1 MRSINTPAARNALP
15 ASIKFGWAVGEFGV
29 AVYIGLTIAFLL
41 FYATQAL
48 SISPWLAGVVLLL
61 PRLWDAFTDPLMGAI
76 SDRTKTVMGRRRPYL
91 LVGSILLGPSVAALF
106 NAPVEASEMMKALYV
121 LFFYFLASTAITI
134 FDVPYSSMAAEM
146 TDDYRDRTELIGYKM
161 MAARIGI
168 LMVLFAVPLIFSADL
183 DMAEGF
189 RLVGLGF
196 GAFIT
201 VTGLASFFLTRD
213 APRIEQPVRKFSL
226 KAEFDAIRG
235 NKPFLA
241 LWLVFLFQ
249 NLAIGAMAAA
259 QLYLLSMV
267 VRIKPELIGVYMA
280 VGAVTAMLATP
291 VWVAIGR
298 GLAKRR
304 GYYVALSISMFAP
317 LPILFIQPEAYA
329 LMFLVL
335 VIAGTGDAANQ
346 LFPNAMVPDTV
357 EVDELRTGERREGAV
372 FGAWAFCRKLG
383 MTGGGFIA
391 SLMLSAFGFLQGA
404 SGEQQPESALFGLR
418 VISALLPMLLFLGS
432 MLLLKRYQLSES
444 EFNAIKS
451 EIGRKRESAAAKS
464 P

>member
-1 MRSINTPAARNALP
+1 MRSINRPATRSSLP
-15 ASIKFGWAVGEFGV
+15 PSIKLGWAVGELGV
-29 AVYIGLTIAFLL
+29 ANYIGLTIAFLL

-48 SISPWLAGVVLLL
+48 SISPWLAGLVLLL
-61 PRLWDAFTDPLMGAI
+61 PRLWDALTDPLMGAI
-76 SDRTKTVMGRRRPYL
+76 SDRTKSAMGRRRPYL
-91 LVGSILLGPSVAALF
+91 LAGSILLGVSTMALF
-106 NAPVEASEMMKALYV
+106 NAPVDAPETAKALYV

-146 TDDYRDRTELIGYKM
+146 TDDYRDRTSLVGYKM

-168 LMVLFAVPLIFSADL
+168 LMVLFAVPLIFSAD
-183 DMAEGF
+183 MAMADGF
-189 RLVGLGF
+189 RIVGLGF
-196 GAFIT
+196 GAFMT
-201 VTGLASFFLTRD
+201 VTGLASFFLTRN
-213 APRIEQPVRKFSL
+213 APRYEKPVRRFNLRSEL
-226 KAEFDAIRG
+226 DAIRG

-241 LWLVFLFQ
+241 LWMVFLFQ
-249 NLAIGAMAAA
+249 NLAIGAMATV

-267 VRIKPELIGVYMA
+267 VRIKPELIGVFMA
-280 VGAVTAMLATP
+280 VGAITAMVATP
-291 VWVAIGR
+291 IWVMIGR
-298 GLAKRR
+298 RLPKRQ
-304 GYYVALSISMFAP
+304 GYYIALTISALAP
-317 LPILFIQPEAYA
+317 LPILFVQPEAYA
-329 LMFLVL
+329 LMFFVL

-383 MTGGGFIA
+383 MTGGAFLA
-391 SLMLSAFGFLQGA
+391 SLLLSAFGFVQGA
-404 SGEQQPESALFGLR
+404 SGEAQPESALFGVR
-418 VISALLPMLLFLGS
+418 VIYAVLPMVLFLGS

-451 EIGRKRESAAAKS
+451 EIARKRDSIATNS